1 MFLTGN
7 IYFFVSLTYKIYQT
21 LIHTLQNPYPWPG
34 VRVWRVRVGVQLKYP
49 RVTCDNLYMVT
60 QVVPKAKWL
69 WEQDTQRHLKDTL
82 VRVGVLVGLMGHW
95 FTGDSV
101 IQNQALNYL
110 CEWGNN
116 ILEPIVSPHNKSITK
131 HLSKC
136 KQRHLKLYGS

>member
-1 MFLTGN
+1 MIINDYMVSKSHVWCFSLEIFT
-7 IYFFVSLTYKIYQT
+7 FFVLLTYKIYQT
-21 LIHTLQNPYPWPG
+21 LNYTLQNPYSWQG

-101 IQNQALNYL
+101 IQNQALNYFVNG
-110 CEWGNN
+110 ET
-116 ILEPIVSPHNKSITK
+116 IS
-131 HLSKC
+131 
-136 KQRHLKLYGS
+136 